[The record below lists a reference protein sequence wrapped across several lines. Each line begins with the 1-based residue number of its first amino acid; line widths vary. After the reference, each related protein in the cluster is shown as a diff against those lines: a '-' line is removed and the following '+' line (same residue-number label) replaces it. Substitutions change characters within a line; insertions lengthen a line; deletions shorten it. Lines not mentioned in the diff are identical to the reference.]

1 MLQQPLR
8 EALNLKLEANT
19 SKGNAMNQAFTPTKS
34 RVFISDADYSD
45 GLKPLVQEILRLFP
59 LDWKGKTVLLK
70 PNILAPHPP
79 ERGVTTHPL
88 LVRFVAE
95 ALLEKGARVLAGD
108 NPGVGGYGRAEA
120 SARACGLLE
129 AVPQG
134 YINLGRSP
142 VQTPVDSRYLSSVA
156 ISREVLESDAV
167 INLPKLKT
175 HSLTFLTASIKNTF
189 GHVVGGDKMRLHSLC
204 PTPQQFA
211 EALVD
216 IFALRP
222 PTLTIMDAVLCME
235 GNGPA
240 NGRPRQVNKILASDN
255 AVSLD
260 AAAIRLL
267 GKKPAQ
273 VPHLDIAGKRG
284 LGETNLERI
293 DLLGNLEPVEGFR
306 FPKTF
311 IPGLTGILLNRYLS
325 RWINCIPEIMPERC
339 RSCGLCAEHCPAGAM
354 QMTDNGPRLDRD
366 ACIHCYCCQEL
377 CPENAIRFSGRL
389 MSWISRE

>member
-1 MLQQPLR
+1 M
-8 EALNLKLEANT
+8 
-19 SKGNAMNQAFTPTKS
+19 NAPPTQGKP
-34 RVFISDADYSD
+34 RVFITEADYDD
-45 GLKPLVQEILRLFP
+45 GLKPCIEEILRIFP
-59 LDWKGKTVLLK
+59 LDWKGKTALLK

-88 LVRFVAE
+88 LVRCVAE
-95 ALLEKGARVLAGD
+95 ALLERGARVLVGD
-108 NPGVGGYGRAEA
+108 NPGVGGYGRAEE

-129 AVPQG
+129 AVPHG

-142 VQTPVDSRYLSSVA
+142 VQTPVDSKHLSSVA
-156 ISREVLESDAV
+156 ISREVLEADAV

-189 GHVVGGDKMRLHSLC
+189 GHVVGGDKMRIHSLC

-211 EALVD
+211 AALLD

-222 PTLTIMDAVLCME
+222 PTLTIMDAILGLE

-240 NGRPRQVNKILASDN
+240 NGSPRRINRILASDC

-284 LGETNLERI
+284 LGETDLDRI
-293 DLLGNLEPVEGFR
+293 ELLGDLQPVERFR

-311 IPGLTGILLNRYLS
+311 VPGLTGLILNRYLS
-325 RWINCIPEIMPERC
+325 RWINCIPEVIQERC
-339 RSCGLCAEHCPAGAM
+339 KSCGLCTEHCPAGAM
-354 QMTDNGPRLDRD
+354 EMTHSGPRLDHQ

-377 CPENAIRFSGRL
+377 CPEDAIRFSGRL
-389 MSWISRE
+389 MSWLSRG